1 MNNDAYEQAYTEAR
15 AVLHR
20 RGRLVESPT
29 ISGEG
34 IRYCRVNGL
43 PLTDREL
50 FKDAWGEGLAEEIL
64 REQDSGFPETGAA
77 GASKR
82 SCQL

>member
-1 MNNDAYEQAYTEAR
+1 MTNDAYEHAYAEAR

-20 RGRLVESPT
+20 RGKLVESPT
-29 ISGEG
+29 MGSDG
-34 IRYCRVNGL
+34 IRQCRVNGL

-50 FKDAWGEGLAEEIL
+50 FKDAWGEVLAEEIL
-64 REQDSGFPETGAA
+64 REQDALPETGAG
-77 GASKR
+77 GASKT

>member
-1 MNNDAYEQAYTEAR
+1 MKNDAYEHAYSEAR

-20 RGRLVESPT
+20 RGKVVESPT
-29 ISGEG
+29 IGSDG

-50 FKDAWGEGLAEEIL
+50 FKDAWGERLAEEIL
-64 REQDSGFPETGAA
+64 RERDVRPPQSRAPA
-77 GASKR
+77 GDT
-82 SCQL
+82 LTN

>member
-1 MNNDAYEQAYTEAR
+1 MKKDAYEHAYSEAR

-20 RGRLVESPT
+20 RGKIVETPT
-29 ISGEG
+29 VGSDG
-34 IRYCRVNGL
+34 IRSCRVNGL

-50 FKDAWGEGLAEEIL
+50 FKEAWGERLADEIL
-64 REQDSGFPETGAA
+64 QEQDALPETGAG
-77 GASKR
+77 GASKT

>member
-29 ISGEG
+29 IGNDG

-43 PLTDREL
+43 PLTDREV
-50 FKDAWGEGLAEEIL
+50 FEDAWGEGLAEEIL
-64 REQDSGFPETGAA
+64 REQDSGFRETDAA

-82 SCQL
+82 SCHL

>member
-1 MNNDAYEQAYTEAR
+1 MTNDAYEQAYTEAR

-20 RGRLVESPT
+20 RGKVVESPT
-29 ISGEG
+29 IGSDG

-50 FKDAWGEGLAEEIL
+50 FKDAWGERLAEEIL
-64 REQDSGFPETGAA
+64 RERDVRLPQRRASA
-77 GASKR
+77 GDI
-82 SCQL
+82 LTN